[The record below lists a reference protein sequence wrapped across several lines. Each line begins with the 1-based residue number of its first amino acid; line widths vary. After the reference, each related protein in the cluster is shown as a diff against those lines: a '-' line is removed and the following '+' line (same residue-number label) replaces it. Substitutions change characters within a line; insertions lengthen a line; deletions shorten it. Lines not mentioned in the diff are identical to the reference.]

1 MKNKTI
7 TKTIMFLLLILGGSG
22 LCLADDK
29 AQAADWYSPDWEY
42 RKAITVD
49 NTASADALT
58 DYQILVTL
66 NSGNFDYA
74 KANIDGYDLR
84 FIDSDKLTE
93 ISYWIKEWNATGDSK
108 IWVKVPVIPAGD
120 TATIYLYYGNDKI
133 TEEGD
138 SLSSFDGAMQKLQS
152 DADTVALWHFDE
164 GTGTTLGDSSGNGN
178 NGTLNNFVADDG
190 DWIADSTSEYGG
202 SGGALN
208 FNGDPD
214 GDEVGNYI
222 EAAHDTSLNF
232 GSGDFTIEGWIKTTA
247 ETSSDLAIIN
257 KCTDLNETGFHLSL
271 DGLSI
276 HSLKYTLLDE
286 NDWTLLWSDATV
298 NDGNW
303 HYVVVLR
310 DETEIRNYVDG
321 EFDLETAISEL
332 IDISN
337 NVSLLFGKTLGDDS
351 FFIGQMDEFRISN
364 RALSADEIKANYE
377 RRQYAATEP
386 LNDLGVEEADPYDT
400 SETVVAETGGT
411 VTNTA
416 DTVTVDIP
424 ADALS
429 TDTIITIETSEAVGE
444 AIENFQIQDT
454 APIDYVYTFGP
465 EGTTFLVPVTLT
477 FNYDDTG
484 MTLAEEQ
491 GLDIYLYNET
501 LEIWEAQGAAVDTT
515 LNTLTLSVTHFSSYV
530 IGGNIV
536 ALGKIDELL
545 LSINNYYEE
554 GEIEKSAYSLS
565 VHLRRVQRLL
575 KEGKN
580 EKAMTVLGK
589 FIEKVERFTP
599 NKIDPVAS
607 AVIIAKANEI
617 IVLLQ

>member
-1 MKNKTI
+1 MKNKTTMKI
-7 TKTIMFLLLILGGSG
+7 VTFLLLISGGLG

-29 AQAADWYSPDWEY
+29 AQASDWYSPDWGY

-49 NTASADALT
+49 NTDSADALT
-58 DYQILVTL
+58 DYQVLVTL

-74 KANIDGYDLR
+74 KANTDGYDLR

-138 SLSSFDGAMQKLQS
+138 SLSSFDGTMQKLQS

-164 GTGTTLGDSSGNGN
+164 ETGTTLGDSSGNGN

-190 DWIADSTSEYGG
+190 DWIADSTSEFGG

-222 EAAHDTSLNF
+222 EAAHNTSLNF
-232 GSGDFTIEGWIKTTA
+232 GSGDFTIEGWIKTTI

-271 DGLSI
+271 DGLSL

-286 NDWTLLWSDATV
+286 NDWTLLWSDATI

-321 EFDLETAISEL
+321 EFDLETAVSGL

-351 FFIGQMDEFRISN
+351 FFIGQMDEFRIST

-377 RRQYAATEP
+377 RRQYTATEP
-386 LNDLGVEEADPYDT
+386 LNDLGVEETDPYDT
-400 SETVVAETGGT
+400 SETVVATNGGT
-411 VTNTA
+411 VANTA

-429 TDTIITIETSEAVGE
+429 ADTEITIETNE
-444 AIENFQIQDT
+444 AIGDFQVQDI
-454 APIDYVYTFGP
+454 APVDYIYTFGP
-465 EGTTFLVPVTLT
+465 EGTEFSSPVTLT
-477 FNYDDTG
+477 FSYDDTG
-484 MTLAEEQ
+484 MTLAEEEE
-491 GLDIYLYNET
+491 LDIYLYNET
-501 LEIWEAQGAAVDTT
+501 SEIWEAQGAAVDTT
-515 LNTLTLSVTHFSSYV
+515 LNTLTLSVTHFSKYI
-530 IGGNIV
+530 IGENV
-536 ALGKIDELL
+536 AILGEIDKLL
-545 LSINNYYEE
+545 LLINGYYEE

-565 VHLRRVQRLL
+565 VHLKRVQRLL

-580 EKAMTVLGK
+580 EKAITVLGK
-589 FIEKVERFTP
+589 FIEKVERFTLSKISP
-599 NKIDPVAS
+599 NAS
-607 AVIIAKANEI
+607 EVIIRETNEI
-617 IVLLQ
+617 ISLL

>member
-1 MKNKTI
+1 MKNKTTMKI
-7 TKTIMFLLLILGGSG
+7 VTFLLLISGGLG

-29 AQAADWYSPDWEY
+29 AQASDWYSPDWGY

-49 NTASADALT
+49 NTDSADALT
-58 DYQILVTL
+58 DYQVLVTL

-74 KANIDGYDLR
+74 KANTDGYDLR

-138 SLSSFDGAMQKLQS
+138 SLSSFDGTMQKLQS

-164 GTGTTLGDSSGNGN
+164 ETGTTLGDSSGNGN

-190 DWIADSTSEYGG
+190 DWIADSTSEFGG

-222 EAAHDTSLNF
+222 EAAHNTSLNF
-232 GSGDFTIEGWIKTTA
+232 GSGDFTIEGWIKTTI

-271 DGLSI
+271 DGLSL

-351 FFIGQMDEFRISN
+351 FFIGQMDEFRIST

-377 RRQYAATEP
+377 RRQYTATEP
-386 LNDLGVEEADPYDT
+386 LNDLGVEETDPYDT
-400 SETVVAETGGT
+400 SETVVATNGGT
-411 VTNTA
+411 VANTA

-429 TDTIITIETSEAVGE
+429 ADTEITIETNE
-444 AIENFQIQDT
+444 AIGDFQVQDI
-454 APIDYVYTFGP
+454 APVDYIYTFGP
-465 EGTTFLVPVTLT
+465 EGTEFSSPVTLT
-477 FNYDDTG
+477 FSYDDTG
-484 MTLAEEQ
+484 MTLAEEEE
-491 GLDIYLYNET
+491 LDIYLYNET
-501 LEIWEAQGAAVDTT
+501 SEIWEAQGAAVDTT
-515 LNTLTLSVTHFSSYV
+515 LNTLTLSVTHFSKYI
-530 IGGNIV
+530 IGENV
-536 ALGKIDELL
+536 AILGEIDKLL
-545 LSINNYYEE
+545 LLINGYYEE

-565 VHLRRVQRLL
+565 VHLKRVQRLL

-580 EKAMTVLGK
+580 EKAITVLGK
-589 FIEKVERFTP
+589 FIEKVERFTLSKISP
-599 NKIDPVAS
+599 NAS
-607 AVIIAKANEI
+607 EVIIRETNEI
-617 IVLLQ
+617 ISLL